1 MKYVIDRAAVT
12 KRMKALGFLNASQ
25 FANRIGVHRN
35 TILGYFSGKPVFASA
50 FLKIANALGRD
61 PLELITLADKGPVF
75 AEHIDEIRPI
85 IAALVRQSPGI
96 AVVLLGSRA
105 KGRAKAFSDWDMG
118 VTRPASPITSE
129 EFLSLRRVAADL
141 AEDLVRNVD
150 VINLDAAPD
159 WLWAD
164 LDYEP
169 VFLAG
174 DREGYSFLKGMLHG
188 IKKNRQAI

>member
-1 MKYVIDRAAVT
+1 MKYVLDRLAVT
-12 KRMKALGFLNASQ
+12 ERMKALGFANASR
-25 FANRIGVHRN
+25 FAHQIGVHRN
-35 TILGYFSGKPVFASA
+35 TILGYFRGKPVFSSA
-50 FLKIANALGRD
+50 FLKIARALGRD
-61 PLELITLADKGPVF
+61 PLELIDPADDAPSF
-75 AEHIDEIRPI
+75 AEHLDEIRPI
-85 IAALVRQSPGI
+85 IAALIRQSPGI

-105 KGRAKAFSDWDMG
+105 KGRAKTFSDWDLG
-118 VTRPASPITSE
+118 VTRPASPIGGG

-159 WLWAD
+159 WFWEG

-169 VFLAG
+169 VFLDG

-188 IKKNRQAI
+188 IKKNRQAV